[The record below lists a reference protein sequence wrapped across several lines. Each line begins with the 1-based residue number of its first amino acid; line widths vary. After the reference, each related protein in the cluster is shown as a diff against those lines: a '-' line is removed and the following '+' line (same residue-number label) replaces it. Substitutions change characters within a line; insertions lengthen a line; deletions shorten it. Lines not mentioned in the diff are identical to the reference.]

1 MPFLLPNQ
9 QCQSTEGKNN
19 ADLLTPSSPEGL
31 PTLSL
36 TINSSGLPRGRVD
49 MPLVSPLMPV
59 PQLLW
64 LKARFA
70 PRKSSIAALNRSATA
85 VPWPEL
91 NKCSKLS
98 HSTAVRFSEH
108 FPRFS
113 SLRHCPFVRRLN
125 RLFFRSS
132 LKLSRHLRSADTLLL
147 TVPPT
152 QRSTLG
158 DRSFPAAAA
167 RSWNRLFA
175 SIRNASSVATSAVI

>member
-1 MPFLLPNQ
+1 MQSSSQIITTNKPTSSFFTGQMPFLLPNQ

-108 FPRFS
+108 FPQFS
-113 SLRHCPFVRRLN
+113 SLRHCPFVRCY
-125 RLFFRSS
+125 FSGAHSS
-132 LKLSRHLRSADTLLL
+132 LVVTC
-147 TVPPT
+147 VQPT
-152 QRSTLG
+152 
-158 DRSFPAAAA
+158 PCC
-167 RSWNRLFA
+167 
-175 SIRNASSVATSAVI
+175 